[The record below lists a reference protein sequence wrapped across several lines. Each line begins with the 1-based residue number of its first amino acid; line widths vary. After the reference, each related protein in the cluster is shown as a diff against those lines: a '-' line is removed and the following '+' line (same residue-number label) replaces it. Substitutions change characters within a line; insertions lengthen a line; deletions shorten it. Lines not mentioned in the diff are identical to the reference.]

1 MSPSILDHNLFAPLG
16 EAQVQDTGEMGSA
29 QGCRTTSFRARTS
42 QLGHSRPDWL
52 RATISP
58 RPLRPES
65 GRVAASPRIVAK
77 GHFRLIRP
85 VLPVGSCRLRPER
98 GPEAGRD
105 GQKRVEVS
113 RANDSSIR
121 FRQCRRVATRHDKLA
136 ANYLVF
142 IRPASIRLW
151 LRVSESPRYAI
162 DRARVSRAPGRRWR
176 TGASGRRRPRLC
188 RKPFASAVARR

>member
-77 GHFRLIRP
+77 GHFRPIWP

-113 RANDSSIR
+113 RANGFSMR
-121 FRQCRRVATRHDKLA
+121 FRQRVDGSRRATTSSRPTFWSSSGPHQYGCGCA
-136 ANYLVF
+136 LVSLHAT
-142 IRPASIRLW
+142 P
-151 LRVSESPRYAI
+151 
-162 DRARVSRAPGRRWR
+162 
-176 TGASGRRRPRLC
+176 
-188 RKPFASAVARR
+188 